1 MSKWLV
7 GNRFSRWILS
17 RSAGL
22 AHSSLEILG
31 GRKAGTFAERL
42 YAFGFGLVLRI
53 FMGSVGVPW
62 QEVKRSLADPGIA
75 RCFMIVVRSLV
86 KYGYNTP
93 IIVTAPFSVVFNL
106 TNRCNLLCQHCF
118 QKASADQKDL
128 MTKEQKLHIID
139 QLADAGTAAIT
150 FSGGEPL
157 MSDDFWEIAGYGS
170 SKGIFVSIDT
180 NGTLIDGQVASKLV
194 EFGVRYAQVSIDS
207 PDPKV
212 HNQFRGMEGAFDL
225 SMKGVA
231 AMRAVGMYLSMGV
244 TLTAFNA
251 DKIDDFI
258 DLAKK
263 HRFNRIVFYHLIP
276 VGRGESIKNLDLT
289 PKQRAEVMEK
299 LANIDDPDIEVLS
312 ETPHYATETAM
323 VKGRGEQKLP
333 DSNCFPITS
342 FFNMGK
348 NRRYMKA
355 LRFVFGGCPA
365 GRLYANIQP
374 NGDLTPCM
382 FSPFYPVVG
391 NLTRQTLEE
400 AWEGFDML
408 WDRTR
413 LKGICGNCRHRIECG
428 GCRARAAGMGDA
440 LGPDYGCYTTRYM
453 EAIK

>member
-1 MSKWLV
+1 MAKWLV
-7 GNRFSRWILS
+7 GNRFSRFVLS
-17 RSAGL
+17 RSKRL
-22 AHSSLEILG
+22 ARISLEIIG
-31 GRKAGTFAERL
+31 GKRNGTFSERF
-42 YAFGFGLVLRI
+42 YAFFFGLALRV
-53 FMGSVGVPW
+53 FMGSAGVPW
-62 QEVKRSLADPGIA
+62 SEVKKSLSDPGIA
-75 RCFMIVVRSLV
+75 RVFMIVVDSLI

-93 IIVTAPFSVVFNL
+93 LIVTAPFSVVFNL

-118 QKASADQKDL
+118 QKASIDQKDL
-128 MTKEQKLHIID
+128 MTKAQKLSIID
-139 QLADAGTAAIT
+139 QLNEAGTAAIT

-157 MSDDFWEIAGYGS
+157 MSDDFWEIAGYAS

-180 NGTLIDGQVASKLV
+180 NGTLIDSQVASKLV
-194 EFGVRYAQVSIDS
+194 EFGIRYAQVSIDS

-212 HNQFRGMEGAFDL
+212 HNQFRGMDGAFDL

-231 AMRAVGMYLSMGV
+231 AMKTVGMYLSMGI

-251 DKIDDFI
+251 DKIDDFVE
-258 DLAKK
+258 LAKK
-263 HRFNRIVFYHLIP
+263 HHFNRIVFYHLIP

-299 LANIDDPDIEVLS
+299 LANIDDPELEVLS
-312 ETPHYATETAM
+312 ETPHYATETSM
-323 VKGRGEQKLP
+323 VEGRGDQKLP
-333 DSNCFPITS
+333 DSNCFPITAY
-342 FFNMGK
+342 FNMGR
-348 NRRYMKA
+348 NRRYMKS

-391 NLTRQTLEE
+391 NLTKQTLKE
-400 AWEGFDML
+400 AWLGFEML
-408 WDRTR
+408 WDRTK
-413 LKGICGNCRHRIECG
+413 LKGICGDCKHRIECG

-440 LGPDYGCYTTRYM
+440 LGPDYGCYTNRYM